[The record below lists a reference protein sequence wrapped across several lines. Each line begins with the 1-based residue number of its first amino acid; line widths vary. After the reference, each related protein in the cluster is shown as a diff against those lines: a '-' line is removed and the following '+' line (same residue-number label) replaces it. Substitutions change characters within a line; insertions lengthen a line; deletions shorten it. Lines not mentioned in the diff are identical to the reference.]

1 MLLNK
6 ERGEA
11 GMRREFVK
19 GTALFLAT
27 VMTFGAITGSIS
39 SKAAA
44 GTKLKT
50 KSIVLEKGA
59 KKTVKLVGKK
69 KNATYSFVV
78 KKKAIA
84 SVTAKGVV
92 KGLKAGTTSITVYEK
107 QKKKS
112 KKKIGT
118 VKVKVLA
125 SKTPA
130 KTETPATDVPSGT
143 PQATEQSVSDTPVP
157 TSEPPKATKT
167 PTPTETPFQTVAP
180 GQTLKPATEAS
191 APKTW
196 IDNETAT
203 PDYFDKKQDGV
214 TYGEV
219 QSITYYSFIS
229 ETKRK
234 AKVILP
240 PNYDSNK
247 EYPVAYLLH
256 GIGGDEGEWMGGAP
270 DKIIGN
276 MIADGT
282 AKEMILVLPNQ
293 VVPLPGETIPSNSM
307 DPRRFAM
314 FDRIVEELKTS
325 LMPFI
330 ETNYSVKP
338 GRDNRA
344 VCGLSMGGREAIN
357 VGIKLIEDFAYMGAF
372 EPAIGVLPYNVEDG
386 LFTEQTLTIPEEYR
400 PISMFMIQKGDYD
413 GTVGDNPKKYSDV
426 LKANGVDHFYYTYPS
441 GHDFNA
447 WKNGLYNFARRI
459 FQNN

>member
-1 MLLNK
+1 
-6 ERGEA
+6 
-11 GMRREFVK
+11 MRREFVK

-50 KSIVLEKGA
+50 KNIVLEKGA

-78 KKKAIA
+78 KKKTIA

-130 KTETPATDVPSGT
+130 KTETPATDEPSST
-143 PQATEQSVSDTPVP
+143 PQATETPATDTPVVP
-157 TSEPPKATKT
+157 PASETPQATKT
-167 PTPTETPFQTVAP
+167 PKPTETPFQTVAP
-180 GQTLKPATEAS
+180 GQTLKPATETS

-196 IDNETAT
+196 IDDDTVV
-203 PDYFDKKQDGV
+203 PSGFDKKQAGV

-219 QSITYYSFIS
+219 QTITYYSFIS
-229 ETKRK
+229 EAQRK
-234 AKVILP
+234 AIVILP
-240 PNYDSNK
+240 PNYDANK

-256 GIGGDEGEWMGGAP
+256 GIGGNEGEWLGGSPAN
-270 DKIIGN
+270 IIGN
-276 MIADGT
+276 MIAEGT
-282 AKEMILVLPNQ
+282 AKEMIMVLPNQ
-293 VVPLPGETIPSNSM
+293 VVNLPGETIPSNTM

-344 VCGLSMGGREAIN
+344 VCGLSMGGREAIH
-357 VGIKLIEDFAYMGAF
+357 VGIDLIEDFAYMGAF
-372 EPAIGVLPYNVEDG
+372 EPAIGVLPYATEAG

-413 GTVGDNPKKYSDV
+413 TTVGENPKIYSEV
-426 LKANGVDHFYYTYPS
+426 LKANGVDHLYYTVPN
-441 GHDFNA
+441 GHDFTA
-447 WKNGLYNFARRI
+447 WRNGLYNFARRI
-459 FQNN
+459 FQTK